1 MARLNA
7 RQKRAHKRR
16 VEHNKLAQS
25 CNAPIVTFTGDL
37 RSSQA
42 QFDGSNHKPPHGTY
56 NVPAV
61 RPTIVTG
68 KKKSGKVETVN
79 AAEGIKPSTVDHS
92 SRHDLATRPAAL
104 IVRKGSPK
112 LRLVAPKP
120 VQELTF
126 DQRFERAK
134 RLHLSVQK
142 PRRPKGC
149 H

>member
-56 NVPAV
+56 KVPAV

-79 AAEGIKPSTVDHS
+79 AATPSTVDHS

-134 RLHLSVQK
+134 RLHHQ